1 MHFLE
6 DDDSY
11 FLDDYISVDINLQR
25 IYYVDVNKVKF
36 AKGVCGEII
45 RYMRYDD
52 DDAYNKIKSLLFI
65 EAGISIIYK
74 ECKDPCIPDVFSF
87 TIRGLINFYDELM
100 ALIYRDESCMS
111 SGGADC
117 PFRKKEMDERTP
129 EENTM
134 EVTIKTN
141 PDQEK
146 EKELDSLLQSIEL

>member
-1 MHFLE
+1 
-6 DDDSY
+6 
-11 FLDDYISVDINLQR
+11 
-25 IYYVDVNKVKF
+25 VNKVKI

-52 DDAYNKIKSLLFI
+52 DDKYNRYKSILYINAGFI
-65 EAGISIIYK
+65 IIYK
-74 ECKDPCIPDVFSF
+74 ECREPDAPNVFSMS
-87 TIRGLINFYDELM
+87 IRGLMDFYDDLM
-100 ALIYRDESCMS
+100 TLIYRDESCMS
-111 SGGADC
+111 SGGVDC

-146 EKELDSLLQSIEL
+146 EKELASLLQSIEL